1 MPSSRAFSKSRCE
14 LNPLSHISYIGK
26 QVKSWYVPHTIP
38 GISPVEREGLHVP
51 LSHGACLLVKEIG
64 NEQVDTR
71 YTVYQVEIND
81 VEKENTEN
89 KNTEF

>member
-1 MPSSRAFSKSRCE
+1 M
-14 LNPLSHISYIGK
+14 
-26 QVKSWYVPHTIP
+26 
-38 GISPVEREGLHVP
+38 P

-81 VEKENTEN
+81 VEKENTEEQFQISGLSN
-89 KNTEF
+89 SR